1 MKEHEHHFELENS
14 SIEGKWGLPSMDE
27 MAESGIALTEKF
39 KRGELKL
46 DFEME
51 LMFRRGAMT
60 ELALMLMEYLKK
72 IKPDNPAHADFKYHF
87 ENVIQLKVKEEIL
100 DRELRTARQ
109 RASDLEFK
117 VLNLIRER
125 ETFIQAE
132 EEIKINN
139 DELRELYLENERLKN
154 ENAELIKML

>member
-1 MKEHEHHFELENS
+1 MKEHEHHFELERDLV
-14 SIEGKWGLPSMDE
+14 IPKPDLDIVDLW
-27 MAESGIALTEKF
+27 

-46 DFEME
+46 DFESE
-51 LMFRRGAMT
+51 LLFRRTALS
-60 ELALMLMEYLKK
+60 ELTLMLSKYLKR
-72 IKPDNPAHADFKYHF
+72 IKPTDPAHEEFKFHF
-87 ENVIQLKVKEEIL
+87 ENVLHLKANEEIL

-117 VLNLIRER
+117 VLLMTRER
-125 ETFIQAE
+125 ETFVQAE